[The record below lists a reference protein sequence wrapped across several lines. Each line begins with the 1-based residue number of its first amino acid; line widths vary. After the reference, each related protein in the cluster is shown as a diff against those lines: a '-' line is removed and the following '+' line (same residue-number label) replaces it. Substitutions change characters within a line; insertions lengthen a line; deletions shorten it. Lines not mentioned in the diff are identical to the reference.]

1 MIDAAAPM
9 AHTGGLLATDLV
21 EIADVGA
28 DPGVL
33 DGRGWWFV
41 LAGFEGSVTG
51 YRFSTVRPSAPPEP
65 QRAWAG
71 PRGSWSS
78 SMDRPEF
85 LHAVAAIRGRIAAGD
100 VYQVNLCRLL
110 SADLPPGADP
120 LALAARLRA
129 GNPARYQ
136 AVLHTGTEWVVSA
149 SPELF
154 LRRDGDRIRSSP
166 IKGTAPPGQPFA
178 AKDVPENVMITDLVR
193 NDIGRVA
200 VPGSV
205 IVRTLLARRELPGLA
220 HLVSTVE
227 GVLEP
232 GAGWA
237 RLLAAMLPPG
247 SVSGAPKHTALA
259 VISELERVP
268 RGPYCGAIGYVDAER
283 RVARLAVGIRT
294 FYTTA
299 GRSRVHFGTG
309 AGITWPSRAPDEWA
323 ETELKA
329 RRLVG
334 LAGGDREECR

>member
-9 AHTGGLLATDLV
+9 AHAGGLLATDLV
-21 EIADVGA
+21 EIVDVGA

-41 LAGFEGSVTG
+41 LADFEGSVTG
-51 YRFSTVRPSAPPEP
+51 YRFATVRRSAPPKP
-65 QRAWAG
+65 HRAWPG
-71 PRGSWSS
+71 PSGPWSS
-78 SMDRPEF
+78 SMGRRDY
-85 LHAVAAIRGRIAAGD
+85 LAAVAAVRERIAAGD

-136 AVLHTGTEWVVSA
+136 AVLHTGSEWVVSA

-154 LRRDGDRIRSSP
+154 LRRDGDRIGSSP
-166 IKGTAPPGQPFA
+166 IKGTARPGQPFA

-205 IVRTLLARRELPGLA
+205 TVRTLLARQELPGLA
-220 HLVSTVE
+220 HLVSTVQ
-227 GVLEP
+227 GVLRP
-232 GAGWA
+232 GVGWA
-237 RLLAAMLPPG
+237 RLLAAMFPPG
-247 SVSGAPKHTALA
+247 SVSGAPKHTALT
-259 VISELERVP
+259 VISELEPVP
-268 RGPYCGAIGYVDAER
+268 RGPYCGAIGYVDADR

-294 FYTTA
+294 FYTSD
-299 GRSRVHFGTG
+299 GGSRVHFGTG
-309 AGITWPSRAPDEWA
+309 AGITWPSRAADEWA

-334 LAGGDREECR
+334 LAGGDWEECR